1 MRSPML
7 VLACAFAFGILL
19 AHGTAGGWWWLL
31 GSSGACLAVGLVALA
46 RGWMRVAAA
55 LALAGAANAR
65 LFAHRFSSSDV
76 IHLRQWGF
84 EPGTAL
90 EVEGSLLTNPLR
102 TPYGLQ
108 FDLGVSK
115 VTLPGGNRQ
124 AAGKIL
130 LRIPNAWALAASGQP
145 VNLGES
151 DVIRVRARLRKP
163 SRYRNPG
170 DFDYRHWSESI
181 QDVTWQGSV
190 EGRNSL
196 ELLRRASPS
205 FFRGFFGRV
214 RQRLLASIDQLYP
227 PWSVEGRDGAVLK
240 AVLLGDRSALDSST
254 VEDFRRSGLYHLLVV
269 AGLHVGLLVML
280 AGILLRAMGFREVWR
295 SILLLLFLAL
305 YSGLVEER
313 APTLRASLMIAA
325 YLIARLLD
333 RQQPALNAVGIAAL
347 ILLFYRPAW
356 LFDSGFQL
364 SFAAALL
371 IAGFAVPLLE
381 CLTEPYR
388 RSLTHLQD
396 VSWDPSFEPRA
407 AQLRLEVRRFAD
419 WLCARWRLL
428 SGHPEGTLRG
438 VALPLRAGLWLA
450 ELAIFSTVVQ
460 LGLLLPM
467 AEIFHRV
474 TLAGIG
480 LNALA
485 VPLMTLLLA
494 LAVPTVLLNV
504 AFPPLVVLPS
514 KALDVM
520 MRGLLALTN
529 LPRLPLWLSFRV
541 PSPPDWVGWGFVLS
555 VIAAAFALWRR
566 APTFKLLIAVPALF
580 GLLIAW
586 HPFAARIPGGVLQVA
601 ALDCGGGES
610 LLAVLPD
617 RSTVLVGA
625 GGGGRGW
632 SGGDPVRMARWDP
645 GENIVS
651 PYLWSRGISSLDVL
665 VAPDDRGSS
674 LLGVASILRNFRVK
688 ELWSVPLPPSFAA
701 PLFSLAHDRGVRL
714 RQLTGSDPIEYHGF
728 KFHVFWPPASDE
740 SSASSRHGSGLLMR
754 ISTAQGSVMLAHD
767 ASRGAVEAI
776 LKSTR
781 RIASTVLQSP
791 RSAPALKLLS
801 PAIDR
806 IRPSVVLAFGT
817 ATIHSEASYPYWLE
831 TLKSSGAK
839 VLSPSG
845 QGTVTVTVR
854 AGRIA
859 VCIYTERHK

>member
-1 MRSPML
+1 
-7 VLACAFAFGILL
+7 
-19 AHGTAGGWWWLL
+19 
-31 GSSGACLAVGLVALA
+31 
-46 RGWMRVAAA
+46 
-55 LALAGAANAR
+55 
-65 LFAHRFSSSDV
+65 
-76 IHLRQWGF
+76 
-84 EPGTAL
+84 
-90 EVEGSLLTNPLR
+90 
-102 TPYGLQ
+102 
-108 FDLGVSK
+108 
-115 VTLPGGNRQ
+115 
-124 AAGKIL
+124 
-130 LRIPNAWALAASGQP
+130 
-145 VNLGES
+145 
-151 DVIRVRARLRKP
+151 
-163 SRYRNPG
+163 
-170 DFDYRHWSESI
+170 
-181 QDVTWQGSV
+181 
-190 EGRNSL
+190 
-196 ELLRRASPS
+196 
-205 FFRGFFGRV
+205 
-214 RQRLLASIDQLYP
+214 
-227 PWSVEGRDGAVLK
+227 
-240 AVLLGDRSALDSST
+240 
-254 VEDFRRSGLYHLLVV
+254 
-269 AGLHVGLLVML
+269 
-280 AGILLRAMGFREVWR
+280 ILLRAMGFREVWR
-295 SILLLLFLAL
+295 SILLLLFLAM

-333 RQQPALNAVGIAAL
+333 RQQSALNAVGIAAL
-347 ILLFYRPAW
+347 ILLFHRPAW

-371 IAGFAVPLLE
+371 IAGLAVPLLE
-381 CLTEPYR
+381 RYVEPYR
-388 RSLTHLQD
+388 RGLTHLQD

-407 AQLRLEVRRFAD
+407 AQLRLEVRGFAD
-419 WLCARWRLL
+419 WLCASWRLL
-428 SGHPEGTLRG
+428 GGRFEGTLCG
-438 VALPLRAGLWLA
+438 VALPLRVGLWLA

-494 LAVPTVLLNV
+494 LAVPTVLLNIV
-504 AFPPLVVLPS
+504 FPPLVALPS

-541 PSPPDWVGWGFVLS
+541 PSPPDWAAWGFVLS

-566 APTFKLLIAVPALF
+566 SPAFKLLIVVPSLF

-610 LLAVLPD
+610 LLAVMPD

-632 SGGDPVRMARWDP
+632 SGGDPVRTARWDP

-651 PYLWSRGISSLDVL
+651 PYLWSRGISNLDVL
-665 VAPDDRGSS
+665 VATDDRGSS

-701 PLFSLAHDRGVRL
+701 PLFSLAHDRGVRM
-714 RQLTGSDPIEYHGF
+714 RQLTSGSPIEYDGF
-728 KFHVFWPPASDE
+728 NFHVFWPPVSDE
-740 SSASSRHGSGLLMR
+740 SSASSEHGSGLVMR

-767 ASRGAVEAI
+767 ASRGAIEAV

-781 RIASTVLQSP
+781 RIASTILQAP
-791 RSAPALKLLS
+791 RSAPTLALLI

-806 IRPSVVLAFGT
+806 IRPTVVLAHGIT
-817 ATIHSEASYPYWLE
+817 TTRSEASDPHGLE
-831 TLKSSGAK
+831 TLKKAMAK
-839 VLSPSG
+839 VLSPSE
-845 QGTVTVTVR
+845 QGTITVTLR
-854 AGRIA
+854 SGA
-859 VCIYTERHK
+859 VAVSVYPSQPTY